1 MLDKMVKIDDDG
13 CIDCHTN
20 ISHLSSQ
27 AKRCRSCALKHRTR
41 KGAKAY
47 HIRKLK
53 ARKVVP
59 TMLVIN
65 YLKELHI
72 NIEWEYLITG

>member
-1 MLDKMVKIDDDG
+1 MSNKINDGG
-13 CIDCHTN
+13 CIDCHTD
-20 ISHLSSQ
+20 ITFLSSQ
-27 AKRCRSCALKHRTR
+27 AKRCRPCALKDRTR

-53 ARKVVP
+53 ARKVIPV
-59 TMLVIN
+59 MLHIN

-72 NIEWEYLITG
+72 NIQWEYLITD